1 MVKEI
6 FGDPRNFGG
15 LDTASMLFSS
25 QNIVISSLNIV
36 TKNMN
41 KSLKEG
47 VSLRAKYVFSQE
59 IQKIIEKNIMPT
71 LFSTWDSDE
80 VPPTVAKYRIAYL
93 ALTVFPAPDSPD
105 TMMD

>member
-1 MVKEI
+1 MPAPEI
-6 FGDPRNFGG
+6 GKA
-15 LDTASMLFSS
+15 T
-25 QNIVISSLNIV
+25 
-36 TKNMN
+36 T
-41 KSLKEG
+41 
-47 VSLRAKYVFSQE
+47 LRIQIFNDRVLPQE
-59 IQKIIEKNIMPT
+59 VQKIMEKTNMPT

>member
-1 MVKEI
+1 
-6 FGDPRNFGG
+6 
-15 LDTASMLFSS
+15 
-25 QNIVISSLNIV
+25 
-36 TKNMN
+36 MN

-93 ALTVFPAPDSPD
+93 ALTVFPAPDSPE
-105 TMMD
+105 TMMDWFRFSLKIWKKLNKNKITVSET